1 MPGAAAHIQN
11 LKAKIQKGKVHVRRK
26 EEIVGVVDF
35 GSREVRVLAAR
46 RDREGIIQVIGHGAE
61 PSRGCI
67 TQGVIQDLDA
77 ARAALKKA
85 IGAAEKESHVK
96 LVSIFSAINGR
107 NVETFI
113 CEGNVK
119 LDRGIVEVAH
129 MREAVDIASREI
141 LAPGKHVT
149 TSITAQEWYVDE
161 LPVMDPLGIHGQVLK
176 TRVHFA
182 RIPSVIADNLINC
195 IESLG
200 LRLETLIFTPLASAH
215 GCLTHEE
222 MELGVGGLD
231 MGRTTTGLAV
241 YRNYRILGSQCFE
254 WGGYHITRDL
264 AAGLHISFEE
274 ADELIMSYGI
284 SQERVE
290 ADARG
295 EDDEVVLDRENPRAP
310 VKLKTAVQGAPSIV
324 DRKEI
329 EMIIHARAKEL
340 LTRVRQYLQSRGLA
354 KNLVCGLVLTGG
366 MTEIRNW
373 VELAQTVFQ
382 VPCRRGIPSTVDI
395 LPQAV
400 RGPAYAAAVGVV
412 RYAFLYREA
421 ARTGRINAEG
431 GRSVMRSIWDWLT
444 KYFF

>member
-1 MPGAAAHIQN
+1 M
-11 LKAKIQKGKVHVRRK
+11 RRK

-35 GSREVRVLAAR
+35 GSREVRVLVAR
-46 RDREGIIQVIGHGAE
+46 KDHEGMIQVIGHGAE

-67 TQGVIQDLDA
+67 SQGVIQDLNS
-77 ARAALKKA
+77 ARTVLKKA
-85 IGAAEKESHVK
+85 LDAAEKEAQVN
-96 LVSIFSAINGR
+96 VSSLFCAINGR

-119 LDRGIVEVAH
+119 LDRGVVEIPH
-129 MREAVDIASREI
+129 LREAIDIASREI
-141 LAPGKHVT
+141 LAPGKYVT

-182 RIPSVIADNLINC
+182 RIPSVITDNLVNC
-195 IESLG
+195 VESLG
-200 LRLETLIFTPLASAH
+200 RRLEDLIFTPLASAQ
-215 GCLTHEE
+215 GCLTPEE
-222 MELGVGGLD
+222 MEIGVAALD

-274 ADELIMSYGI
+274 ADDLIMSYGI
-284 SQERVE
+284 SQERIDATVCRGLTNR
-290 ADARG
+290 DARDEE
-295 EDDEVVLDRENPRAP
+295 EDELTLSRDNPPVLPADTRARTP
-310 VKLKTAVQGAPSIV
+310 VKLKTAVQGAPSVV
-324 DRKEI
+324 DRGEI

-354 KNLVCGLVLTGG
+354 KNLVCGVVLTGG
-366 MTEIRNW
+366 MTEIRNAT
-373 VELAQTVFQ
+373 ELAQTVFQ
-382 VPCRRGIPSTVDI
+382 VPCRKGIPSAVDI
-395 LPQAV
+395 LPQTV

-412 RYAFLYREA
+412 RHAFIYREA
-421 ARTGRINAEG
+421 ARTGRIDAEAG
-431 GRSVMRSIWDWLT
+431 TSIIRSIWNWLT
-444 KYFF
+444 KYLF